1 MSTPSFSMLNA
12 IAAEVGESRMILM
25 CEEYL
30 AHVRE
35 KRAGILPPS
44 WNDAVTASLIHR
56 TTAASQKQYEQ
67 TLRCWTDCS
76 GAAAAGVPSTPER
89 TPLTEAARALRLL
102 CAQAAPARALPAN
115 ASVRLAED
123 SWNPPRLASLLRVAE
138 PAAHLPTSAA
148 AMALNAAIVHSPKL
162 GSAPSPLLS
171 PPEMEAQAPPD
182 GPSWFEM
189 SDEAFS
195 SAFSSLASNAT
206 VRDGL
211 EKRIAD
217 PAVAPE
223 AKARLKNFLR
233 RLIPTHPLFCD
244 LHRSHA
250 PGGPSLGYS
259 RNSSGRY
266 STFAPL
272 CSGCEVGESEAQA
285 EAVRSARSSVPSD
298 EDLYA

>member
-1 MSTPSFSMLNA
+1 
-12 IAAEVGESRMILM
+12 
-25 CEEYL
+25 
-30 AHVRE
+30 
-35 KRAGILPPS
+35 
-44 WNDAVTASLIHR
+44 
-56 TTAASQKQYEQ
+56 
-67 TLRCWTDCS
+67 
-76 GAAAAGVPSTPER
+76 
-89 TPLTEAARALRLL
+89 
-102 CAQAAPARALPAN
+102 
-115 ASVRLAED
+115 
-123 SWNPPRLASLLRVAE
+123 
-138 PAAHLPTSAA
+138 
-148 AMALNAAIVHSPKL
+148 MALNAAIAHSPKL

-171 PPEMEAQAPPD
+171 PPEMESQPEAQAPPD
-182 GPSWFEM
+182 GSNWLEM

-206 VRDGL
+206 VRNGL

-233 RLIPTHPLFCD
+233 RLIPKHPLFCD

-250 PGGPSLGYS
+250 PGGPALGYS

-272 CSGCEVGESEAQA
+272 CSGCEVGEAEAQ
-285 EAVRSARSSVPSD
+285 AVRSACLTVPSD

>member
-1 MSTPSFSMLNA
+1 MSNPSFSMLNA
-12 IAAEVGESRMILM
+12 IAAEVGESRMVLM

-35 KRAGILPPS
+35 KRAGIPPPS
-44 WNDAVTASLIHR
+44 WKDSV
-56 TTAASQKQYEQ
+56 AASETKYQR

-76 GAAAAGVPSTPER
+76 GATAAGIPSTPER

-102 CAQAAPARALPAN
+102 CAQAAPARPTATAP
-115 ASVRLAED
+115 VRLAED

-138 PAAHLPTSAA
+138 PAHLPTSGA

-250 PGGPSLGYS
+250 PGGLSLGYS